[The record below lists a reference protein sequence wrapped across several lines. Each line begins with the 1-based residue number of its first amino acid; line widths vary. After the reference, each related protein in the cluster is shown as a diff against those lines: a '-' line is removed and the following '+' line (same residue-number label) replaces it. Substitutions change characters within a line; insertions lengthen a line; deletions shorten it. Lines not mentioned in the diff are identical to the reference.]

1 MTALTL
7 HAIDDDLSAA
17 LRRHAAESGES
28 LNQTAKAL
36 LRRALGLAGPARRPL
51 PGFMRFAG
59 SLSAADARTM
69 RDFVD
74 KADFS
79 KVDPE
84 DWK

>member
-17 LRRHAAESGES
+17 LRHHAAESGES
-28 LNQTAKAL
+28 LNHAAKSL
-36 LRRALGLAGPARRPL
+36 LRLALGLTSAARRPES
-51 PGFMRFAG
+51 GFMRFAG
-59 SLSAADARTM
+59 SLSAAAAREM

-74 KADFS
+74 HADFS
-79 KVDPE
+79 KVDPR